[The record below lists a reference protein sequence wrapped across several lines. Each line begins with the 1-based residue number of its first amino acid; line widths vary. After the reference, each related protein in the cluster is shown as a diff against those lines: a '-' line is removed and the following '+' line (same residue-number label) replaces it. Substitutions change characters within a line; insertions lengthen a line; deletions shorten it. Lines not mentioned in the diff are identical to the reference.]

1 MWKKVVVWLIGL
13 LWPQLSRA
21 LRDIAVKVLAEF
33 GIDTLKD
40 RVKRREALQR
50 IERLARE
57 RGVEVSEHL
66 ARVALEWAI
75 EQTDSGM
82 ADK

>member
-1 MWKKVVVWLIGL
+1 MFKRIVLFVIGL
-13 LWPQLSRA
+13 LWPHLSGA

-75 EQTDSGM
+75 ENLGDE
-82 ADK
+82 